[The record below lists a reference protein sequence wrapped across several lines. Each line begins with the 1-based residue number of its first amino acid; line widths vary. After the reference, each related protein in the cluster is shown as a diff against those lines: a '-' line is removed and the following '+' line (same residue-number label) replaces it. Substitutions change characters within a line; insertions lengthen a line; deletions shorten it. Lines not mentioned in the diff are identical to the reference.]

1 VTPRVSIA
9 AYLRQPA
16 ATAVGETKVVLNAG
30 NGIKSASVFQ
40 EMSSLHDLVQGTPLA
55 TSFSPVG
62 AERSRNFDVGVEQ
75 GFWGGNGRARV
86 SFFHNTFRDL
96 LEFLGQAQLLAAGV
110 PPDVVAGVQFGAYF
124 NSASYRARGV
134 ETSSEIA
141 IGTRVRA
148 MGSYTFLDAEVIE
161 APTASVSINPAFPDI
176 EIGGF
181 QALVGERPFGRPK
194 HSGTLMVMYTEGPAQ
209 VSLAGH
215 FVGRRDYSTFLSDE
229 FFGTSMLLPNQNLA
243 EAYQKIDLSG
253 SYAAHRRLRVYA
265 TIENLFD
272 RKYEP
277 AFGYPALPLTA
288 RVGVRVTLGGD

>member
-1 VTPRVSIA
+1 
-9 AYLRQPA
+9 
-16 ATAVGETKVVLNAG
+16 
-30 NGIKSASVFQ
+30 
-40 EMSSLHDLVQGTPLA
+40 
-55 TSFSPVG
+55 
-62 AERSRNFDVGVEQ
+62 VGVEQ

-176 EIGGF
+176 EIGAF